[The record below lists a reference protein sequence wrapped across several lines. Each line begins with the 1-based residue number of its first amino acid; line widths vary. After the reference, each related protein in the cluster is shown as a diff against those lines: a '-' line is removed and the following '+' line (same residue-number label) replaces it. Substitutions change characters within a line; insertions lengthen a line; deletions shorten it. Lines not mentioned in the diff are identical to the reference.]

1 MSSAHFR
8 AGVVAVVERSDGWL
22 LVFERSDHLGQW
34 QFPQGG
40 IEPGE
45 TPVDAVWRE
54 LHEETGLD
62 NSQVTL
68 VREHPVWT
76 VYEYPDDHQD
86 PERPQTTGRR
96 PGRLGAAHRWFFFRV
111 NDDTITPT
119 PDGSEF
125 VSWAWWPV
133 DQILA
138 SVAEFRQPSYR
149 SVLYG

>member
-1 MSSAHFR
+1 MTGPHFR

-40 IEPGE
+40 MESGE

-62 NSQVTL
+62 DSQVTL
-68 VREHPVWT
+68 VREHPEWT
-76 VYEYPDDHQD
+76 VYEYPES
-86 PERPQTTGRR
+86 PERSPTTSGRLD
-96 PGRLGAAHRWFFFRV
+96 RLGAAHRWFFFRV
-111 NDDTITPT
+111 NDDATTPI

-133 DQILA
+133 DQILS

-149 SVLYG
+149 SVLHG